1 MSAEYTIRH
10 LFIIIQKTIFNYII
24 FDQNFNQFAT
34 RFQEEAQKNATHR
47 GPPTQQGG
55 VGFKSGENRG
65 QKMTSHDAYFQQ
77 QQHQHRGSPYR
88 EVRRTL
94 YDDEYPTM
102 DDKVFNSFYTNL
114 YITRLY
120 NRGNWYSS
128 MDDKTWKFL
137 YKYILNCV
145 V

>member
-1 MSAEYTIRH
+1 
-10 LFIIIQKTIFNYII
+10 
-24 FDQNFNQFAT
+24 
-34 RFQEEAQKNATHR
+34 
-47 GPPTQQGG
+47 
-55 VGFKSGENRG
+55 
-65 QKMTSHDAYFQQ
+65 MTSHDAYFQQ
-77 QQHQHRGSPYR
+77 QQHRGSPHR

-137 YKYILNCV
+137 YKYILNSV